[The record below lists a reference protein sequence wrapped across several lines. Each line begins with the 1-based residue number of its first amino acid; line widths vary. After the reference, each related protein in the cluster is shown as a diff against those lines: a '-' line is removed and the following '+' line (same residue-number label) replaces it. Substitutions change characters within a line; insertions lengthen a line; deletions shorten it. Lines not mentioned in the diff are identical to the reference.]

1 MCYCDNLYWNQEVIV
16 KLQDENTKSVRIL
29 KGEKIGLSP
38 LLFNI
43 YSKFIFREIIK
54 NSEKSSSMDKGL
66 ITLDAQMTQLSSRI
80 I

>member
-1 MCYCDNLYWNQEVIV
+1 MYWNQEVIV

-29 KGEKIGLSP
+29 KGKKIGLSP

-43 YSKFIFREIIK
+43 YSEFIFREIIK
-54 NSEKSSSMDKGL
+54 NSEKSFSMDKGL
-66 ITLDAQMTQLSSRI
+66 IILDAQMVQLSSRI